1 MTPDQLNQL
10 RERLAQNRQPVERGP
25 WARYEHPR
33 GWNDALDFVERS
45 IKDILGERD
54 EHAPADR

>member
-1 MTPDQLNQL
+1 MTSDQLKQL
-10 RERLAQNRQPVERGP
+10 RETIATNRQPVERGP
-25 WARYEHPR
+25 WSRHEHPR

-54 EHAPADR
+54 DHAPADR